1 MKPQGQP
8 INGPVLRAFRTR
20 MLQLSVTEAAS
31 RIDVSHGLWS
41 QWENGGRGISPQKLE
56 SLRLLFGL
64 EDARP
69 LLAQTAEDSIKELER
84 QRQRRNK
91 QGAAA

>member
-1 MKPQGQP
+1 MKEQGQA

-20 MLQLSVTEAAS
+20 VLGLSVNEAAS

-41 QWENGGRGISPQKLE
+41 QWENGGRGISAAKLE

-91 QGAAA
+91 PAAA